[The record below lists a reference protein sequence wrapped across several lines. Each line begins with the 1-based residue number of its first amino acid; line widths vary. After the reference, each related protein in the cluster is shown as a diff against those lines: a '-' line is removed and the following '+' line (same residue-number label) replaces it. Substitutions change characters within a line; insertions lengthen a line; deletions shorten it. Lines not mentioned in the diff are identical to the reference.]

1 MEVEGSMDGDAFFD
15 DLYAQ
20 FCVPLPVFA
29 LYRRGRGFAS
39 EPATDGT
46 RSLVL
51 LTDADLM
58 EQHRDR
64 HPAGLY
70 TPVRL
75 GTAAALWR
83 FLDRL
88 PAGVSHVTFDPQPR
102 FHRRFPLTVLRAH
115 LPQAAAAGEE

>member
-1 MEVEGSMDGDAFFD
+1 MDDDAFFD

-29 LYRRGRGFAS
+29 LYRRGRGFAT
-39 EPATDGT
+39 EAAADGS

-51 LTDADLM
+51 LTDHDLM
-58 EQHRDR
+58 ERHRDR

-75 GTAAALWR
+75 GTPAALGR
-83 FLDRL
+83 FLAGL
-88 PAGVSHVTFDPQPR
+88 PRGFTHVAFDPQPA
-102 FHRRFPLTVLRAH
+102 FHRRFPLAVLKDH
-115 LPQAAAAGEE
+115 LPAERPC

>member
-1 MEVEGSMDGDAFFD
+1 MDGEAFFD
-15 DLYAQ
+15 ELYAQ
-20 FCVPLPVFA
+20 YCVPLPVFA

-39 EPATDGT
+39 EPATDGS

-64 HPAGLY
+64 SPAGLY

-75 GTAAALWR
+75 GTAAALRR
-83 FLDRL
+83 FLGTL
-88 PAGVSHVTFDPQPR
+88 PKGFTHITFDPQPR
-102 FHRRFPLTVLRAH
+102 FHRRFPLAVLRAH
-115 LPQAAAAGEE
+115 LPAVAASEE